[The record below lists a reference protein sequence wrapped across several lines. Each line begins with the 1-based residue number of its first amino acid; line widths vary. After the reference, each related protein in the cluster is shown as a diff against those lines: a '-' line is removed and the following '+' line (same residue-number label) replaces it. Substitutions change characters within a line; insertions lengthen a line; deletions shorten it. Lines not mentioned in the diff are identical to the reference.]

1 MFTPLQPGWERF
13 ENERYVLN
21 LGSWQGLTFVQR
33 LRLAADDVERTYEE
47 IRRLVAERK
56 HYNTTWWIDDR
67 AAPVDLT
74 ERLIALGLRP
84 AEEPRLEPHG
94 TGLALVAEPP
104 AVEGAT
110 AREVESLE
118 EWIQAAEI
126 GNEVFGATDEERA
139 AQRKVAPERFRE
151 QRETGSGAR
160 FLAWVDG
167 RPAASATVVWAPL
180 GGLCLGGATLDWAR
194 GRGAYRALVRARW
207 DAAVTRGTPALVVNA
222 GRMSRP
228 ILERLGF
235 VAVAELDVLIGDD
248 FR

>member
-1 MFTPLQPGWERF
+1 VFTPLQPGWERF